1 MPPLPTERVILGLP
15 GRAVF
20 GLLVLLAIAVFVYS
34 MSRRIRVLLAGRPDN
49 RFSRIGDR
57 IQKTLEYAFAQK
69 RMFRDPYAGFFHIL
83 IFSGFVVLTVR
94 SIALVLEGSVP
105 GFVLLPGPPGDYYTL
120 AKDVFEVL
128 TLVGVALAAARRA
141 FFRPKRLD
149 LTMDAWLILFLIGLL
164 MATDLVAAGAQAALA
179 PSLQTRWG
187 PAVGAIA
194 RTLSGM
200 DRARLQTLYETC
212 WWVHLADLLFFGN
225 YLPYSKHFHIITSIP
240 NVFCMNLEP
249 MGKLATVDLENSERF
264 GASRVEDLTW
274 KSMLDGYT
282 CTECGRCREVC
293 PTALTGKPLDPKVF
307 IGDVRDAVYEATP
320 GILAASSERDIDAA
334 ASGRGNVS
342 GTEATAQRKD
352 LIGGWISEDT
362 IWACTMCGF
371 CTTACPVFIVPAVDK
386 IAEMRRYLVLDKA
399 EFPKEVQNAF
409 RGMETNGNPWN
420 IAAASRADWAKEL
433 SVVTMAEAGGKAIE
447 VLFWVGCAGSYE
459 DRAKRVSRA
468 LVEILNAAGVSF
480 AILGTEETCT
490 GDSARRMGNEY
501 LFQTLAQQNVETL
514 KGYGVAKIV
523 TNCPHCMNCLK
534 NEYGD
539 FGGHYDVVHGSQLV
553 AELIAA
559 GRIAMTTPIP
569 DTITFHDPCYLGRYN
584 GAYEAPRQ
592 ILRAIPGLEFKE
604 LERSRERGLCCGA
617 GGGRMWMEE
626 KLGTRINQERMRE
639 IAGAQTGA
647 VGVSCPFCMVMI
659 GNAKDELAVA
669 TQPFDVLEL
678 ARKSMGPSI
687 LPLPAGEGRG
697 EGRI

>member
-1 MPPLPTERVILGLP
+1 MPPLPTDRLILGLP

-49 RFSRIGDR
+49 RFTDVGRRIV
-57 IQKTLEYAFAQK
+57 KTLEYAFAQK

-83 IFSGFVVLTVR
+83 IFAGFVVLTVR

-105 GFVLLPGPPGDYYTL
+105 GFILLPGLPGDFYTL

-128 TLVGVALAAARRA
+128 TLAGVLLAVFRRA
-141 FFRPKRLD
+141 FARPKRLD
-149 LTMDAWLILFLIGLL
+149 LSADAWFILFLIGLL

-179 PSLQTRWG
+179 PSLQTRWSPVVAG
-187 PAVGAIA
+187 IA
-194 RTLSGM
+194 RWLSGANP
-200 DRARLQTLYETC
+200 ARLQALYETC

-225 YLPYSKHFHIITSIP
+225 YLPYSKHFHIITSVP
-240 NVFCMNLEP
+240 NIFFMNLAP
-249 MGKLATVDLENSERF
+249 MGKLATVDLENTERF
-264 GASRVEDLTW
+264 GVSRVEDLTW

-282 CTECGRCREVC
+282 CTECGRCRVVC
-293 PTALTGKPLDPKVF
+293 PTALTGKPLDPKIF

-320 GILAASSERDIDAA
+320 SILAET
-334 ASGRGNVS
+334 SGRGVDAATTS
-342 GTEATAQRKD
+342 GRGAGAAPGGGNGHGAGARRD

-420 IAAASRADWAKEL
+420 IAASSRADWAREL
-433 SVVTMAEAGGKAIE
+433 PVRTLAEAHGEPIE

-468 LVEILNAAGVSF
+468 LVEILQAAGVSF

-490 GDSARRMGNEY
+490 GDSARRLGNEY
-501 LFQTLAQQNVETL
+501 LFQMLAQQNVETL
-514 KGYGVAKIV
+514 KGYGITKIV

-539 FGGHYDVVHGSQLV
+539 FGGHYEVVHGSQLV
-553 AELIAA
+553 AGLIAS

-592 ILRAIPGLEFKE
+592 ILRAIPGLELRE
-604 LERSRERGLCCGA
+604 LERSREKGLCCGA

-639 IAGAQTGA
+639 IAAAQTSS

-659 GNAKDELAVA
+659 GNAKDEIGVS

-678 ARKSMGPSI
+678 ARRAMAPTT
-687 LPLPAGEGRG
+687 
-697 EGRI
+697 

>member
-1 MPPLPTERVILGLP
+1 MPPLPTERLILGLP
-15 GRAVF
+15 GRVAF
-20 GLLVLLAIAVFVYS
+20 GLLVLLSIAVFAYS

-49 RFSRIGDR
+49 RFTRIALR
-57 IQKTLEYAFAQK
+57 IRKTLEYAFAQK

-83 IFSGFVVLTVR
+83 IFGGFVVLTVR
-94 SIALVLEGSVP
+94 SLALVVEGLVP
-105 GFVLLPGPPGDYYTL
+105 GFVLLPGRAGDAYTL
-120 AKDVFEVL
+120 IKDVFEVL
-128 TLVGVALAAARRA
+128 TLVGVALAVARRA
-141 FFRPKRLD
+141 FARPKRLD
-149 LTMDAWLILFLIGLL
+149 LSMDAWLILFLIALL
-164 MATDLVAAGAQAALA
+164 MATDLVAAAAQAALA
-179 PSLQTRWG
+179 RPGSLSTAWS
-187 PAVGAIA
+187 PAVAAIA
-194 RTLSGM
+194 RGLAGM
-200 DRARLQTLYETC
+200 DRGRLQALYETS
-212 WWVHLADLLFFGN
+212 WWIHLFDLLFFGN

-240 NVFCMNLEP
+240 NIFFMNLEP
-249 MGKLATVDLENSERF
+249 MGKLATVDIENSERF
-264 GASRVEDLTW
+264 GVSRVEDLTW

-320 GILAASSERDIDAA
+320 GILAAG
-334 ASGRGNVS
+334 SGRGNGS
-342 GTEATAQRKD
+342 GAGTGSAPPRRD
-352 LIGGWISEDT
+352 LIGGWISEET

-371 CTTACPVFIVPAVDK
+371 CTTACPVFIVPVVDK
-386 IAEMRRYLVLDKA
+386 IAEMRRYLVLDRA

-420 IAAASRADWAKEL
+420 IAAASRADWAVDL
-433 SVVTMAEAGGKAIE
+433 PVLTMAAAEGKAVE

-468 LVEILNAAGVSF
+468 LVDILNAGGVSF

-501 LFQTLAQQNVETL
+501 LFQTLVQQNVETL
-514 KGYGVAKIV
+514 NGYGVRKIV

-539 FGGHYDVVHGSQLV
+539 FGGHYEVVHGSQLV
-553 AELIAA
+553 AELIAS
-559 GRIAMTTPIP
+559 GRIRMETPIP

-592 ILRAIPGLEFKE
+592 ILRSIPGLELKE

-639 IAGAQTGA
+639 IADAKTGS

-659 GNAKDELAVA
+659 GNAKDEIGAS

-678 ARKSMGPSI
+678 ARRSLGPRT
-687 LPLPAGEGRG
+687 A
-697 EGRI
+697 